1 MRLVIDAS
9 VIFKWVF
16 PGAAAESHVPEALSL
31 LEAVTKGEVEV
42 LQPPHWILEVA
53 AVLARKAPA
62 NADEALDFLEDLAF
76 ERLDTRSVL
85 RRARQLATEL
95 NHHLFD
101 TLYHAVAI
109 EGRATLITADSRYL
123 TKIRERQEARP
134 LALWDRA

>member
-1 MRLVIDAS
+1 
-9 VIFKWVF
+9 
-16 PGAAAESHVPEALSL
+16 VPEALSL